1 MDRQEYDAR
10 IASTMKEK
18 VLQLRVGQLAR
29 AYGWRAFHVQ
39 YSIGTTPGWPDCVL
53 VHPERQLIKYR
64 ELKTAKGV
72 VSAAQKSW
80 LDTLTRAGADAGVW
94 RTTDLIDGTIEQELR
109 P

>member
-10 IASTMKEK
+10 IASTMTEK
-18 VLQLRVGQLAR
+18 VLQRRVGELAR
-29 AYGWRAFHVQ
+29 AFGWRVFHVTW
-39 YSIGTTPGWPDCVL
+39 SPGTTPGWPDCVL
-53 VHPERQLIKYR
+53 IHPERQLIKYR

-72 VSAAQKSW
+72 ASAAQKSW
-80 LDTLTRAGADAGVW
+80 LEDLTRAGADAGVW